1 MIKLYC
7 CDISSLSKEQYNKL
21 YSLASKERQQRAKNY
36 LKYEDSVRCLVGEAL
51 LRYCLREKFGK
62 EVEPR
67 ISYNKHQKPYI
78 ENMEKFFFNISHSG
92 KWVVFAHNSKEIG
105 VDIEKI
111 KSKGQIDSFAKR
123 FFTEKERMY
132 IEENPEDKEKC
143 FTEIWTGKEA
153 YMKYLGTGLSE
164 GLTTFSIDGK
174 TKEVYDKEG
183 KKIKDIQL
191 CSWWIEEEYVLSA
204 CSDKTETRIERVS
217 VEEIL

>member
-1 MIKLYC
+1 M
-7 CDISSLSKEQYNKL
+7 
-21 YSLASKERQQRAKNY
+21 
-36 LKYEDSVRCLVGEAL
+36 
-51 LRYCLREKFGK
+51 RYCLREKFGK

-67 ISYNKHQKPYI
+67 ISNNEHQKPYI
-78 ENMEKFFFNISHSG
+78 ENIDNFFFNISHSG
-92 KWVVFAHNSKEIG
+92 KWVVLAHNSKEIG

-132 IEENPEDKEKC
+132 IEENPKNKEKC

-183 KKIKDIQL
+183 EKIKDIQL